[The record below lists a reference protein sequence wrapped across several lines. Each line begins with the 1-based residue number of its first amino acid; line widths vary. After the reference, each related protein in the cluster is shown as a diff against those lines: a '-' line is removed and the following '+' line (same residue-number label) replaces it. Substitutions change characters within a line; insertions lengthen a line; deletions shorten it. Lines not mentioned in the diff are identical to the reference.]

1 MAKFIEFEKYTLN
14 LDHVAYIET
23 ENDSLGNYILIH
35 LSGETA
41 EPLRIDGKNGANL
54 LKALNAQS
62 VEKFDQRTITHSG
75 PVS

>member
-1 MAKFIEFEKYTLN
+1 MAKFIEVEKYTLN
-14 LDHVAYIET
+14 IDHVSYIET
-23 ENDSLGNYILIH
+23 KTDSLGNYVLIH
-35 LSGETA
+35 LAGEVS

-62 VEKFDQRTITHSG
+62 VDRFDQRTIIHSG

>member
-1 MAKFIEFEKYTLN
+1 MAKFIEVEKYTLN

-23 ENDSLGNYILIH
+23 KTDSRGNYILIH
-35 LSGETA
+35 LLGEVA
-41 EPLRIDGKNGANL
+41 EPLRIDGKNGTNL

-62 VEKFDQRTITHSG
+62 VDRFDQRTIIHSG

>member
-1 MAKFIEFEKYTLN
+1 MAKFIEVEKYTLN
-14 LDHVAYIET
+14 VDHVSYIET
-23 ENDSLGNYILIH
+23 KTDSLGNFVLIH
-35 LSGETA
+35 LAGEVA

-62 VEKFDQRTITHSG
+62 VDRFDQRTIIHSG